1 MKEPGGRGRRNWPFR
16 FSLESSPPGRQIS
29 PSSFSLP
36 ARKQRPEGTNIA
48 TVLSPVAWPYG
59 GPPSVDL
66 ILLVDH
72 TPDPVIS
79 SSPQIVPSAA
89 YLPYKG
95 TLTPL
100 PIHNI
105 SLSLL
110 LSSQARSC
118 ERSLRFSPE
127 CHPGLSSLLTQ
138 QLYLK
143 WQPINQP
150 TDAPTNQP
158 TDRPQ
163 LAKKQNHPGL
173 L

>member
-1 MKEPGGRGRRNWPFR
+1 MAFR
-16 FSLESSPPGRQIS
+16 FSLESSPPGKQIS

-36 ARKQRPEGTNIA
+36 ARKQRPEGTNTA
-48 TVLSPVAWPYG
+48 TVLSSCPSPLPGPYG

-66 ILLVDH
+66 ILLVAH

-100 PIHNI
+100 PIHSI

-118 ERSLRFSPE
+118 KRSLQSSPE

-138 QLYLK
+138 QLYPK

-150 TDAPTNQP
+150 TDPP

-163 LAKKQNHPGL
+163 LEKKQNHPGL
-173 L
+173 